1 MGYTLI
7 VTYSQTCS
15 MYIMSAEKNLD
26 TGIKNLPH
34 LETSQKDKE
43 VISSGRVDINI
54 LLKRAIREK
63 EKDTRANLVFAGLIV
78 CLIFV
83 AGLILSF

>member
-7 VTYSQTCS
+7 VTYSQTWS
-15 MYIMSAEKNLD
+15 IYIMSEEKNLD

-34 LETSQKDKE
+34 LETSQKGKE

-54 LLKRAIREK
+54 LLKRANREK
-63 EKDTRANLVFAGLIV
+63 KKDTRENLFFAGLIV

-83 AGLILSF
+83 AGLILFF

>member
-7 VTYSQTCS
+7 VTYSQIWS
-15 MYIMSAEKNLD
+15 IYIMSEEKKLD

-34 LETSQKDKE
+34 LETSQKGKE

-54 LLKRAIREK
+54 LLKRANREK
-63 EKDTRANLVFAGLIV
+63 KKDTRANLVFAGLIV

>member
-1 MGYTLI
+1 MN
-7 VTYSQTCS
+7 
-15 MYIMSAEKNLD
+15 AEKNLD

-34 LETSQKDKE
+34 LETSQKGKE

-54 LLKRAIREK
+54 LLKRANREK

-78 CLIFV
+78 CLIFI

>member
-1 MGYTLI
+1 
-7 VTYSQTCS
+7 
-15 MYIMSAEKNLD
+15 MSEEKNLD

-34 LETSQKDKE
+34 LETSQKGKE

-54 LLKRAIREK
+54 LLKRTRKEK
-63 EKDTRANLVFAGLIV
+63 ETRANLVFAGLLV

-83 AGLILSF
+83 AELILSF

>member
-1 MGYTLI
+1 MN
-7 VTYSQTCS
+7 
-15 MYIMSAEKNLD
+15 AEKNLD

-34 LETSQKDKE
+34 LETSQKGKE

-54 LLKRAIREK
+54 LLKRANREK
-63 EKDTRANLVFAGLIV
+63 KKDTRENLVFAGLLV

>member
-1 MGYTLI
+1 
-7 VTYSQTCS
+7 
-15 MYIMSAEKNLD
+15 MSEEKNLD

-34 LETSQKDKE
+34 LETSQKGKE

-54 LLKRAIREK
+54 LLKRANREK
-63 EKDTRANLVFAGLIV
+63 KKDTRENLVFAGLIV

-83 AGLILSF
+83 AGLILFF

>member
-1 MGYTLI
+1 
-7 VTYSQTCS
+7 
-15 MYIMSAEKNLD
+15 MSEEKNLD

-34 LETSQKDKE
+34 LETSQKGKE

-54 LLKRAIREK
+54 LLKRANREK
-63 EKDTRANLVFAGLIV
+63 KKDTRENLVFAGLLV

>member
-1 MGYTLI
+1 
-7 VTYSQTCS
+7 
-15 MYIMSAEKNLD
+15 MSEEKNLD

-34 LETSQKDKE
+34 LETSQKGKE

-54 LLKRAIREK
+54 LLKRTRKEK
-63 EKDTRANLVFAGLIV
+63 ETRANLVFAGLLV

-83 AGLILSF
+83 AGLILFF

>member
-1 MGYTLI
+1 
-7 VTYSQTCS
+7 
-15 MYIMSAEKNLD
+15 MYIMSVEKNLD

-34 LETSQKDKE
+34 LETSQKGKE

-54 LLKRAIREK
+54 LLKRANREK
-63 EKDTRANLVFAGLIV
+63 KKDTRANLVFAGLIV

>member
-1 MGYTLI
+1 MN
-7 VTYSQTCS
+7 
-15 MYIMSAEKNLD
+15 AEKNLD
-26 TGIKNLPH
+26 TGIKNLLH
-34 LETSQKDKE
+34 LETSQKSEE

-54 LLKRAIREK
+54 LLKRANREK
-63 EKDTRANLVFAGLIV
+63 EKDTRANLVFAGLLV

>member
-1 MGYTLI
+1 
-7 VTYSQTCS
+7 
-15 MYIMSAEKNLD
+15 MSAEKNLD
-26 TGIKNLPH
+26 TVIKNIPH
-34 LETSQKDKE
+34 LETSQKGKE

-54 LLKRAIREK
+54 LLKRANREK
-63 EKDTRANLVFAGLIV
+63 KKDTRANLVFAGLLV

>member
-1 MGYTLI
+1 MN
-7 VTYSQTCS
+7 
-15 MYIMSAEKNLD
+15 AEKNLD
-26 TGIKNLPH
+26 TGIKNLLH
-34 LETSQKDKE
+34 LETSQKSEE

-54 LLKRAIREK
+54 LLKRANREK

-78 CLIFV
+78 CLIFI

>member
-1 MGYTLI
+1 MN
-7 VTYSQTCS
+7 
-15 MYIMSAEKNLD
+15 AEKNLD
-26 TGIKNLPH
+26 TGIKNLLH
-34 LETSQKDKE
+34 LETSQKSEE

-54 LLKRAIREK
+54 LLKRTRKEK
-63 EKDTRANLVFAGLIV
+63 EKETRANLVFAGLLV

>member
-1 MGYTLI
+1 MN
-7 VTYSQTCS
+7 
-15 MYIMSAEKNLD
+15 AEKNLD

-34 LETSQKDKE
+34 LETSQKGKE

-54 LLKRAIREK
+54 LLKRANREK

>member
-1 MGYTLI
+1 
-7 VTYSQTCS
+7 
-15 MYIMSAEKNLD
+15 MSEEKNLD

-34 LETSQKDKE
+34 LEISQKGKE

-54 LLKRAIREK
+54 LLKRANREK
-63 EKDTRANLVFAGLIV
+63 KKDTRANLVFAGLIV

-83 AGLILSF
+83 AGLIFSF

>member
-1 MGYTLI
+1 
-7 VTYSQTCS
+7 
-15 MYIMSAEKNLD
+15 MYIMSVEKNLD

-34 LETSQKDKE
+34 LETSQKGKE

-54 LLKRAIREK
+54 LLKRANREK
-63 EKDTRANLVFAGLIV
+63 KKDTRTNLVFAGLIV

>member
-1 MGYTLI
+1 
-7 VTYSQTCS
+7 
-15 MYIMSAEKNLD
+15 MSEEKNLD

-34 LETSQKDKE
+34 LETSQKSKE

-54 LLKRAIREK
+54 LLKRANREK

>member
-1 MGYTLI
+1 
-7 VTYSQTCS
+7 

-54 LLKRAIREK
+54 LLKRANREK

>member
-1 MGYTLI
+1 
-7 VTYSQTCS
+7 
-15 MYIMSAEKNLD
+15 MSEEKNLD

-34 LETSQKDKE
+34 LETSQKSKE

-54 LLKRAIREK
+54 LLKRTRKEK
-63 EKDTRANLVFAGLIV
+63 EKETRANLVFAGLLV

-83 AGLILSF
+83 AGLILFF

>member
-1 MGYTLI
+1 
-7 VTYSQTCS
+7 
-15 MYIMSAEKNLD
+15 MSAEKILD

-34 LETSQKDKE
+34 LETSQKGKE

-54 LLKRAIREK
+54 LLKRANREK

>member
-1 MGYTLI
+1 
-7 VTYSQTCS
+7 
-15 MYIMSAEKNLD
+15 MSEEKNLD

-34 LETSQKDKE
+34 LEASQKGKE

-54 LLKRAIREK
+54 LLKRTRKEK
-63 EKDTRANLVFAGLIV
+63 EKETRANLVFAGLIV

>member
-1 MGYTLI
+1 MN
-7 VTYSQTCS
+7 
-15 MYIMSAEKNLD
+15 AEKNLD
-26 TGIKNLPH
+26 TGIKNLLH
-34 LETSQKDKE
+34 LETSQKSEE

-54 LLKRAIREK
+54 LLKRANREK
-63 EKDTRANLVFAGLIV
+63 KKDTRANLVFAGLMV

>member
-7 VTYSQTCS
+7 VIYSQTGS
-15 MYIMSAEKNLD
+15 IYIMSEEKNLD

-34 LETSQKDKE
+34 LETSQKGKE

-54 LLKRAIREK
+54 LLKRANREK
-63 EKDTRANLVFAGLIV
+63 KKDTRANLVFAGLIV

>member
-1 MGYTLI
+1 
-7 VTYSQTCS
+7 
-15 MYIMSAEKNLD
+15 MSEEKNLD

-34 LETSQKDKE
+34 LETSQKGKE

-54 LLKRAIREK
+54 LLKRTRKEK
-63 EKDTRANLVFAGLIV
+63 ETRANLVFAGLLV

>member
-1 MGYTLI
+1 
-7 VTYSQTCS
+7 
-15 MYIMSAEKNLD
+15 MYIMSVEKNLD
-26 TGIKNLPH
+26 TGIKNLLH
-34 LETSQKDKE
+34 LETSQKSEE

-54 LLKRAIREK
+54 LLKRTRKEK
-63 EKDTRANLVFAGLIV
+63 EKETRANLVFAGLIV

>member
-1 MGYTLI
+1 
-7 VTYSQTCS
+7 
-15 MYIMSAEKNLD
+15 MSEEKNLD

-34 LETSQKDKE
+34 LEISQKGKE

-54 LLKRAIREK
+54 LLKRTRKEK
-63 EKDTRANLVFAGLIV
+63 ETRANLVFAGLLV

>member
-1 MGYTLI
+1 MLLI
-7 VTYSQTCS
+7 VIPDLF
-15 MYIMSAEKNLD
+15 YIMSEEKNLD

-34 LETSQKDKE
+34 LETSQKGKE

-54 LLKRAIREK
+54 LLKRTRKEK
-63 EKDTRANLVFAGLIV
+63 EKETRANLVFAGLLV

>member
-1 MGYTLI
+1 
-7 VTYSQTCS
+7 
-15 MYIMSAEKNLD
+15 MSEEKNLD

-34 LETSQKDKE
+34 LEISKKGKE

-54 LLKRAIREK
+54 LLKRANREK
-63 EKDTRANLVFAGLIV
+63 KKDTRANLVFAGLLV

-83 AGLILSF
+83 AGLI

>member
-1 MGYTLI
+1 
-7 VTYSQTCS
+7 
-15 MYIMSAEKNLD
+15 MSEEKNLD

-34 LETSQKDKE
+34 FETSQKGKE

-54 LLKRAIREK
+54 LLKRTRKEK
-63 EKDTRANLVFAGLIV
+63 EKETRANLVFAGLIV

-83 AGLILSF
+83 AGLILFF

>member
-1 MGYTLI
+1 
-7 VTYSQTCS
+7 
-15 MYIMSAEKNLD
+15 MSAEKILD

-34 LETSQKDKE
+34 LETSQKSKE

-54 LLKRAIREK
+54 LLKRANREK
-63 EKDTRANLVFAGLIV
+63 KKDTRENLVFAGLIV